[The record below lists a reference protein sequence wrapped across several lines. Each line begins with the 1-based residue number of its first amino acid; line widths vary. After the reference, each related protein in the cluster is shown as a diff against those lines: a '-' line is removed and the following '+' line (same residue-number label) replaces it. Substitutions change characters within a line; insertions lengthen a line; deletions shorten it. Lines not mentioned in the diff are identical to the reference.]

1 MARRKSY
8 TNADQIRSM
17 TDDQLAKALL
27 DANDTGVSIPFCQE
41 LPECEA
47 LLDTGI
53 IPDEKCLQCVKEW
66 LKRPAFTRGGSIAW
80 IINWV
85 RVFVLNV
92 SVESP
97 AIWSEPWIAG
107 IMPRKLRNVTV

>member
-66 LKRPAFTRGGSIAW
+66 LKRPAFTRGGG
-80 IINWV
+80 
-85 RVFVLNV
+85 V
-92 SVESP
+92 SH
-97 AIWSEPWIAG
+97 G
-107 IMPRKLRNVTV
+107 